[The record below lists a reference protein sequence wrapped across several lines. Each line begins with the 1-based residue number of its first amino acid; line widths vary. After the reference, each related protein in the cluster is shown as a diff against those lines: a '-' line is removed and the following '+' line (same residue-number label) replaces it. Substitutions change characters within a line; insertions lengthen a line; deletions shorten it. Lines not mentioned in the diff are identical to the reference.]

1 MLNVKKY
8 KILGICC
15 SKITNEDVKGIVD
28 SICSSAVGS
37 GWKVMIFSSFC
48 DLYAN
53 TGESAGDIAGEAGI
67 YRLVNID
74 LLDALVILP
83 ESIMN
88 DEVSGKLVEAGVNA
102 GIPVVTLDREFAGA
116 SCIRFDY
123 VTTFEKILRHV
134 IEVHG
139 CRTINLMA
147 GFRGNTFSE
156 ERLSCCRSIFREYG
170 LELDERRIG
179 YGDFWNVPTERAMD
193 KFMET
198 GLPLPQAIVC
208 FNDSMAIAVCQYLFK
223 RGIRVPE
230 DVIVTGFDGIALEK
244 YYQPRLTTGCVDY
257 SSSGER
263 VMALIA
269 GERRGPVTEFIP
281 YRMRLGQSCGCVEL
295 SAYEPCEKILQLYER
310 VGNSAWHEDYMF
322 SFLRKATKCGNL
334 QELARVMGNH
344 GDYVEWFCVNTDIFE
359 NVPGSLRYNEL
370 FTENVN
376 CFMHRNRDDIC
387 TDSIIFP
394 ACRLLP
400 DMEGVLENHDVLYF
414 SPLHFMEKII
424 GYACADIAFADDFVY
439 SNRRRYIGNVSQL
452 LENLTNCVKLERA
465 NSELAEMHIH
475 DPLTGLLNRRGFYKE
490 FEKRNTGEK
499 MYVFSIDMDR
509 LKYINDNFGH
519 TEGDCAIK
527 TVATSLVYNGGNIA
541 CSRFGGDEFAVIA
554 AGSDFDPKEYIA
566 QVRGYLDEYNS
577 RSGKPYPVR
586 ISVGWESS
594 MTGAPV
600 DIDEMIRTADS
611 RMYEDKRQRK
621 AVRMD

>member
-1 MLNVKKY
+1 MLKGNNY
-8 KILGICC
+8 RILGICC
-15 SKITNEDVKGIVD
+15 SKITNEDVKGVVD
-28 SICSSAVGS
+28 SICSGAVKS

-48 DLYAN
+48 DLFAN

-67 YRLVNID
+67 YRLVNVD

-88 DEVSGKLVEAGVNA
+88 DDVSAKLVEAGVKA
-102 GIPVVTLDREFAGA
+102 GIPVVTLDREFTGA

-123 VTTFEKILRHV
+123 ITTFEKILRHV

-147 GFRGNTFSE
+147 GFRGNEFSE
-156 ERLSCCRSIFREYG
+156 ERLACCRRVIKEYG

-179 YGDFWNVPTERAMD
+179 YGDFWDVPTVRAMD
-193 KFMET
+193 EFMET
-198 GLPLPQAIVC
+198 GLPMPQAIVC
-208 FNDSMAIAVCQYLFK
+208 FNDTMAIAVCQYLFRK
-223 RGIRVPE
+223 GLKVPE
-230 DVIVTGFDGIALEK
+230 DVIVTGFDGIDLEK

-257 SSSGER
+257 SSVGIRTME
-263 VMALIA
+263 LIA
-269 GERRGPVTEFIP
+269 REKQEPVTELVP
-281 YRMRLGQSCGCVEL
+281 YEMRLGQSCGCVEL
-295 SAYEPCEKILQLYER
+295 SAHEPCEKILKLYER

-322 SFLRKATKCGNL
+322 NFLRKSTKCGNL
-334 QELARVMGNH
+334 RELAAVMGKH

-359 NVPGSLRYNEL
+359 NKLGQLRYHDL

-376 CFMHRNRDDIC
+376 CFMHRSHDEIY

-394 ACRLLP
+394 ARELLP
-400 DMEGVLENHDVLYF
+400 DLEGILEKHDVLYF

-439 SNRRRYIGNVSQL
+439 SNRRRYISNVSQI
-452 LENLTNCVKLERA
+452 LENLTNRVKLERA

-490 FEKRNTGEK
+490 FEKHDSGE
-499 MYVFSIDMDR
+499 MLYVFSIDMDR

-519 TEGDCAIK
+519 TEGDSAIK
-527 TVATSLVYNGGNIA
+527 TVAAALLYNGGDIA

-554 AGSDFDPKEYIA
+554 SGDGFSPEEYIA
-566 QVRGYLDEYNS
+566 NVRGYLDEYN
-577 RSGKPYPVR
+577 RTSGKGYPVG

-594 MTGAPV
+594 APGV
-600 DIDEMIRTADS
+600 AADIDEMIRTADA

-621 AVRMD
+621 AIRKD